1 MEHPM
6 ARANGLHHLAISTG
20 NMKAQIEF
28 FSDVLGMELVAL
40 YWMHGVEGTWH
51 GFLRLNDTASVA
63 FVQNDMIAAT
73 KPALGVSHAGSPAL
87 PSAPGTMQHLAFNV
101 DSDEE
106 LLNMRDRI
114 RSRGINVIGPL
125 DHGMCKSI
133 YFAGLENLSLEV
145 ATSAAAIDAR
155 AWIDPEV
162 QALAGINNDELAR
175 YKRPVAYK
183 GEGGKLKQPPMD
195 PSKPH
200 QAYPPEMYKALL
212 AMPDEE
218 VTKRLSVPEPP
229 VHVAAAE

>member
-1 MEHPM
+1 MT
-6 ARANGLHHLAISTG
+6 RANGLHHLAISTG

-51 GFLRLNDTASVA
+51 GFMRLNDTASVA
-63 FVQNDMIAAT
+63 FVQNDKIKAT
-73 KPALGVSHAGSPAL
+73 KPQLGISHAGNPGL
-87 PSAPGTMQHLAFNV
+87 PTAPGAMQHVAFNV

-114 RSRGINVIGPL
+114 RSRGVNVIGPL

-133 YFAGLENLSLEV
+133 YFAGPEGLCLEI
-145 ATSAAAIDAR
+145 ATSAKAIDAR

-175 YKRPVAYK
+175 FKAPASYK
-183 GEGGKLKQPPMD
+183 GEQGAVKQPPYD
-195 PSKPH
+195 ATKPH
-200 QAYPPEMYKALL
+200 QVYPPDTYKFLL
-212 AMPDEE
+212 SMSDDD
-218 VTKRLSVPEPP
+218 VLRRLSVSEPP
-229 VHVAAAE
+229 VKVAAE

>member
-1 MEHPM
+1 MT
-6 ARANGLHHLAISTG
+6 RANGLHHLAISTG

-40 YWMHGVEGTWH
+40 YWMHGVAGTWH
-51 GFLRLNDTASVA
+51 GFMRLNDSASVA
-63 FVQNDMIAAT
+63 FVQNDAIKAT
-73 KPALGVSHAGSPAL
+73 KGIMGVSHAGNPGL
-87 PSAPGTMQHLAFNV
+87 PSAPGSMQHVAFNV

-133 YFAGLENLSLEV
+133 YFAGLEGLCLEI
-145 ATSAAAIDAR
+145 ATSSAAIDAR

-162 QALAGINNDELAR
+162 QALAGINDEELAR
-175 YKRPVAYK
+175 FKKPAAYK
-183 GEGGKLKQPPMD
+183 GEGGKLKQPPYD

-200 QAYPPEMYKALL
+200 QAYPPDAYKMLL
-212 AMPDEE
+212 SLSDED
-218 VTKRLSVPEPP
+218 VMKRFSVPEPP
-229 VHVAAAE
+229 VRVAAAE

>member
-1 MEHPM
+1 MT
-6 ARANGLHHLAISTG
+6 RANGLHHLAISTG

-63 FVQNDMIAAT
+63 FVQNDKIKAT
-73 KPALGVSHAGSPAL
+73 KAQIGVSHAGNPGL
-87 PSAPGTMQHLAFNV
+87 PSAPGTMQHVAFNV
-101 DSDEE
+101 DSDAE

-114 RSRGINVIGPL
+114 RSRGVNVIGPL

-133 YFAGLENLSLEV
+133 YFAGPEGLSLEI

-162 QALAGINNDELAR
+162 QALAGIKDEELAR
-175 YKRPVAYK
+175 FKRPAAYK

-195 PSKPH
+195 PAKPH
-200 QAYPPEMYKALL
+200 QAYPPEVYKHML

-218 VTKRLSVPEPP
+218 VTKRFSVPEPP
-229 VHVAAAE
+229 VRVAAAE

>member
-1 MEHPM
+1 MT
-6 ARANGLHHLAISTG
+6 RANGLHHLAISTG

-51 GFLRLNDTASVA
+51 GFLRLNATASIA
-63 FVQNDMIAAT
+63 FVQNDKIAAT
-73 KPALGVSHAGSPAL
+73 KPNLGVSHAGSPAL
-87 PSAPGTMQHLAFNV
+87 PSAPGTMQHVALNV

-114 RSRGINVIGPL
+114 RSRGLNVIGPL

-133 YFAGLENLSLEV
+133 YFAGLENLSLEI

-162 QALAGINNDELAR
+162 VKLAGINADELAR
-175 YKRPVAYK
+175 YKRPAAYK

-200 QAYPPEMYKALL
+200 QAYPPAMYKALL

-218 VTKRLSVPEPP
+218 VTRRLSVPEPP
-229 VHVAAAE
+229 VRVAAE

>member
-1 MEHPM
+1 M

-51 GFLRLNDTASVA
+51 GFLRLNDTASIA
-63 FVQNDMIAAT
+63 FVQNDQIVAT
-73 KPALGVSHAGSPAL
+73 KPNMGVSHAGSPAL
-87 PSAPGTMQHLAFNV
+87 PSAPGTMQHVAFNV
-101 DSDEE
+101 DSDAE

-114 RSRGINVIGPL
+114 RSRGINVICPL

-145 ATSAAAIDAR
+145 ATSSAAIDAR

-162 QALAGINNDELAR
+162 VKLAGINADELAR
-175 YKRPVAYK
+175 YKRPAAYK
-183 GEGGKLKQPPMD
+183 GEGGKLKQPAMD

-200 QAYPPEMYKALL
+200 QAYPAEMYEVLL

-218 VTKRLSVPEPP
+218 VTKRFSVPEPP
-229 VHVAAAE
+229 VRVAAAE